1 MRENKLLMP
10 NSLGA
15 MRSLSAARRKMLEKV
30 LIIAAT
36 LLALSAGTDVPLEG
50 SG

>member
-1 MRENKLLMP
+1 
-10 NSLGA
+10 
-15 MRSLSAARRKMLEKV
+15 LEKV

-36 LLALSAGTDVPLEG
+36 LLAVSAGTDVPLEG